1 MACPIEYRPIWCL
14 KISSQFSRVPLR
26 LGPEIRGTK
35 LNRVRKVMKRKLVTG
50 LLCCY
55 HMVSV
60 ELWMDKTSHNFL
72 NWYPPYAIYIGKHY
86 NGSPIPRKSVII
98 DCYYN
103 GENEKIY

>member
-1 MACPIEYRPIWCL
+1 MTLAVKVALNPNTTN
-14 KISSQFSRVPLR
+14 R

-72 NWYPPYAIYIGKHY
+72 NWYRLTQYISINITMAPPT
-86 NGSPIPRKSVII
+86 PRKSVII

-103 GENEKIY
+103 GENGKIY